1 MSAYIR
7 RGPTYRTS
15 EQALVVA
22 HFVLL
27 TTTRLKHILFTGER
41 EIDQKR
47 SGLMKTMTVREVSRG
62 RKTKVNAKTTYRTA
76 SGEWVAEVDGTEF
89 RQACSYVCQGVRDC
103 VCEDLEVQADQDDDG
118 KEYRVL
124 SR

>member
-1 MSAYIR
+1 
-7 RGPTYRTS
+7 
-15 EQALVVA
+15 
-22 HFVLL
+22 
-27 TTTRLKHILFTGER
+27 
-41 EIDQKR
+41 
-47 SGLMKTMTVREVSRG
+47 MKTMTVREVSRG

-103 VCEDLEVQADQDDDG
+103 VCENLEVQADQDDDG